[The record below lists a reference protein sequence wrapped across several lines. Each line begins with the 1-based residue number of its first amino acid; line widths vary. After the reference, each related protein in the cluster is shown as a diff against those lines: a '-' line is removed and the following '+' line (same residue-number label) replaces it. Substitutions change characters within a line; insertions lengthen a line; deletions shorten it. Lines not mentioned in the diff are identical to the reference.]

1 MRIPKY
7 GSKKCGGGKMLK
19 YEEATM
25 EILIWKEYDIV
36 RTSFETND
44 NTGDGNWDDGL
55 PQL

>member
-1 MRIPKY
+1 
-7 GSKKCGGGKMLK
+7 MLK

-25 EILIWKEYDIV
+25 EIVILKEYDIMN
-36 RTSFETND
+36 TSFETND

>member
-1 MRIPKY
+1 
-7 GSKKCGGGKMLK
+7 MLK

-36 RTSFETND
+36 RTSFFETND
-44 NTGDGNWDDGL
+44 NTGDGNWEDGL